1 MRILMLH
8 AFPLDSN
15 MWDAQRPVLEGH
27 EVVAPSLYGRG
38 NTMDAWAESL
48 RQELVGPFDCC
59 VGASMGGGCAL
70 ALERRSPGLL
80 HALVLAGA
88 HAGPDAPERREH
100 REQQIAEL
108 REAGDGQKVAIV
120 EALRDRPDD
129 RVVLAGWRWPVLVVV
144 GDADPMISAAA
155 ASLLAKSAPHG
166 RLEVVPGAGHLVSLD
181 QPERFNEILAA
192 FLEQRA

>member
-1 MRILMLH
+1 VRILLLH
-8 AFPLDSN
+8 AFPLDPS
-15 MWDAQRPVLEGH
+15 MWDAQRPVLERH

-48 RQELVGPFDCC
+48 LTELEGPFGCC

-80 HALVLAGA
+80 RALVLAGA
-88 HAGPDAPERREH
+88 HAGPDPPERRPQ

-108 REAGDGQKVAIV
+108 REAGEEDKVAVV

-129 RVVLAGWRWPVLVVV
+129 RAVLAGWRWPVLVVV
-144 GDADPMISAAA
+144 GDNDPMITVEQARV
-155 ASLLAKSAPHG
+155 LAESAPQG

-181 QPERFNEILAA
+181 RPERFNEVLSA
-192 FLEQRA
+192 FLEELA